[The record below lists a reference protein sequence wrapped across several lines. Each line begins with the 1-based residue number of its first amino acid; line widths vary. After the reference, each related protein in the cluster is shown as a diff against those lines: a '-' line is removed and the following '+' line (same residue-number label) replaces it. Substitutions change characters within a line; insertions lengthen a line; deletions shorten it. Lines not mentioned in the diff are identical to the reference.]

1 MRIRRVGVVGLGLM
15 GGSLARALAARGV
28 QVLGFDRDRDSLD
41 AAVAEGMVHEPL
53 DDSLAGVERA
63 DVVVLATPV
72 AATARLLTR
81 LGNRLAGPALIMDV
95 ASTKRSIVAAAEA
108 AGLGPRYVGAH
119 PLTGSHR
126 SGWGASRASLF
137 EEARV
142 FLCPSSSTTPDAL
155 RLAESFWRS
164 LRAGVEV
171 LDADT
176 HDEQMAWR
184 SHLPQAV
191 STALALTLR
200 QANVARSALGPGG
213 RDMTRLA
220 GGDPDLWTGIVGD
233 NAPAILQALDAME
246 QQLRYFRERLAAG
259 EDGVRECFS
268 DGRDWFDGQPM
279 RTLTPRDSAALTPR
293 DTAALTPRDTTP

>member
-1 MRIRRVGVVGLGLM
+1 MRARRVSVVGLGLI

-28 QVLGFDRDRDSLD
+28 WVIGYDRDRGSLD
-41 AAVAEGMVHEPL
+41 AAVAEGIVHEAL

-72 AATARLLTR
+72 AATANLLTR
-81 LGNRLAGPALIMDV
+81 LGSRLAGPSLIMDV
-95 ASTKRSIVAAAEA
+95 ASTKKRIVAAAEA

-126 SGWGASRASLF
+126 SGWGASRAGLF
-137 EEARV
+137 DDARV
-142 FLCPSSSTTPDAL
+142 FLCPSPSTTPESL
-155 RLAESFWRS
+155 RLAESFWRV

-171 LDADT
+171 LDAAV
-176 HDEQMAWR
+176 HDRQMAWR
-184 SHLPQAV
+184 SHLPQMV

-200 QANVARSALGPGG
+200 QANVSRSALGPGG

-233 NAPAILQALDAME
+233 NAPAILEALDAMGE
-246 QQLRYFRERLAAG
+246 QLRLVRERLAAG
-259 EDGVRECFS
+259 EDGVRECFA
-268 DGRDWFDGQPM
+268 DVRDWFDGEPM
-279 RTLTPRDSAALTPR
+279 RAHTPRDVPALTPR
-293 DTAALTPRDTTP
+293 DTAP

>member
-1 MRIRRVGVVGLGLM
+1 MRARRVSIIGLGLM

-28 QVLGFDRDRDSLD
+28 HVLGYDRERSSLD
-41 AAVAEGMVHEPL
+41 AAVAEGIVHEPL
-53 DDSLAGVERA
+53 DDALSGVERA

-72 AATARLLTR
+72 GATAALLKR
-81 LGNRLAGPALIMDV
+81 FGRGLEGPSLIMDV

-142 FLCPSSSTTPDAL
+142 FLCPSATTTADTL
-155 RLAESFWRS
+155 KLAESFWRA

-171 LDADT
+171 LDAAA

-200 QANVARSALGPGG
+200 QAGVPRSALGPGG

-220 GGDPDLWTGIVGD
+220 GGDPALWTGIVTD
-233 NAPAILQALDAME
+233 NAPAILDALVAME
-246 QQLRYFRERLAAG
+246 AQLRLFRERLAAG
-259 EDGVRECFS
+259 EHGVQECFA
-268 DGRDWFDGQPM
+268 DGREWFDGEPL
-279 RTLTPRDSAALTPR
+279 RALTPR
-293 DTAALTPRDTTP
+293 ESGA

>member
-1 MRIRRVGVVGLGLM
+1 MRARRVSVVGLGLI

-28 QVLGFDRDRDSLD
+28 WVIGYDRDRSSLD
-41 AAVAEGMVHEPL
+41 AAVTEGIVHEAL
-53 DDSLAGVERA
+53 DDTLTGVERA

-72 AATARLLTR
+72 AATANLLTR
-81 LGNRLAGPALIMDV
+81 LGNRLTGPSLIMDV
-95 ASTKRSIVAAAEA
+95 ASTKKRIVAAAEA

-126 SGWGASRASLF
+126 SGWGASRAGLF
-137 EEARV
+137 DEARV
-142 FLCPSSSTTPDAL
+142 FLCPSPSTTP
-155 RLAESFWRS
+155 ET

-171 LDADT
+171 LDAAA

-184 SHLPQAV
+184 SHLPQMV

-200 QANVARSALGPGG
+200 QANVSRSALGPGG

-233 NAPAILQALDAME
+233 NAPAILEALDAMVD
-246 QQLRYFRERLAAG
+246 QLRLVRERLAAG
-259 EDGVRECFS
+259 EDGVRECFA

-279 RTLTPRDSAALTPR
+279 RTHTPR
-293 DTAALTPRDTTP
+293 DTAALTSRDAAP

>member
-1 MRIRRVGVVGLGLM
+1 MRVRRVSVVGLGLM

-28 QVLGFDRDRDSLD
+28 RVVGYDRDRSSLD

-53 DDSLAGVERA
+53 DDTLDGVEDA
-63 DVVVLATPV
+63 DIVVLATPV
-72 AATARLLTR
+72 AATAALLTR
-81 LGNRLAGPALIMDV
+81 LGDQLSGPSLIMDV
-95 ASTKRSIVAAAEA
+95 ASTKKSIVAAAEA

-142 FLCPSSSTTPDAL
+142 FLCPSATTTPEAL

-171 LDADT
+171 LDAVE

-200 QANVARSALGPGG
+200 QAGVARSALGPGG

-220 GGDPDLWTGIVGD
+220 GGDPALWTGIMSD
-233 NAPAILQALDAME
+233 NAPAILEALAAME
-246 QQLRYFRERLAAG
+246 EQLRLFRERLAAG
-259 EDGVRECFS
+259 EDGVRECFA
-268 DGRDWFDGQPM
+268 DGRDWFDGEPL
-279 RTLTPRDSAALTPR
+279 RALTPR
-293 DTAALTPRDTTP
+293 ESGT